1 MPQATLC
8 NFLALS
14 RNLPQEQR
22 TALDRDGFEPRVL
35 RDERGGVRNIEV
47 MNPGGPRSGNPATP
61 ADREALAKAVYDDVT
76 TLFGSKNGV
85 RVLTASNFIA
95 SSRFGPKML
104 DALMH
109 QVDKLMPADR
119 VILLDN
125 IRSGDWVGTRG
136 SFYSAVELR
145 DMTEIIHQAVLNDPA
160 LYDRN
165 MPLDRL
171 QRKVGGMIDRIWHD
185 PRRSLS
191 RKREARDE
199 FADNL
204 IKGKVDG
211 SVYSIPREFFALD
224 EQARRAL
231 VDTACT
237 ALDSRLRDIAPSRLG
252 VQAAM
257 VDELKALLPPPPPLQ
272 IVARPGR

>member
-22 TALDRDGFEPRVL
+22 TALDRDGFEPRIL
-35 RDERGGVRNIEV
+35 RDEHGRLRHIEV
-47 MNPGGPRSGNPATP
+47 MNPGGPRSGHPATP
-61 ADREALAKAVYDDVT
+61 ADREALAKAVCDDVT
-76 TLFGSKNGV
+76 VLFGQKTGV

-95 SSRFGPKML
+95 SSRVGPKML

-119 VILLDN
+119 VTLLHT

-136 SFYSAVELR
+136 SFYSDEELK

-165 MPLDRL
+165 MPAARDCGPVRL
-171 QRKVGGMIDRIWHD
+171 VGG
-185 PRRSLS
+185 
-191 RKREARDE
+191 A
-199 FADNL
+199 
-204 IKGKVDG
+204 
-211 SVYSIPREFFALD
+211 
-224 EQARRAL
+224 
-231 VDTACT
+231 
-237 ALDSRLRDIAPSRLG
+237 
-252 VQAAM
+252 
-257 VDELKALLPPPPPLQ
+257 
-272 IVARPGR
+272 